1 MENNLELLRD
11 EVAKLHALLQGSENQ
26 GLITWMQLAALRI
39 KRVNELTT
47 KILEGD

>member
-1 MENNLELLRD
+1 MDNPLEQLRD
-11 EVAKLHALLQGSENQ
+11 EVAKLHALLQSAENQ

-47 KILEGD
+47 KILKG